1 MLGISMHLCI
11 DNYLNK
17 LQKTMRLIR
26 DTPKHKLIARID

>member
-1 MLGISMHLCI
+1 MLGISMHSCI

-26 DTPKHKLIARID
+26 DTPKMS

>member
-1 MLGISMHLCI
+1 MHSCI

-17 LQKTMRLIR
+17 LQKAMRLMR

>member
-1 MLGISMHLCI
+1 MHSCI

-17 LQKTMRLIR
+17 LQKDMRLIR

>member
-1 MLGISMHLCI
+1 MHLCI

-17 LQKTMRLIR
+17 LQKAMRPIR

>member
-1 MLGISMHLCI
+1 MHLCI

-17 LQKTMRLIR
+17 LQKAMRLIH

>member
-1 MLGISMHLCI
+1 MHSCI

-17 LQKTMRLIR
+17 LQKAMRLIR

>member
-17 LQKTMRLIR
+17 LQKAMRLRR
-26 DTPKHKLIARID
+26 DTPKHKLIA